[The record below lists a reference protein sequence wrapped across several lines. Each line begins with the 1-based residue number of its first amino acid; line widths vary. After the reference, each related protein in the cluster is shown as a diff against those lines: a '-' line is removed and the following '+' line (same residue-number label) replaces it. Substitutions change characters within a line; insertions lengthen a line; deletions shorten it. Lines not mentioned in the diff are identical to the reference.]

1 MIAQAK
7 NIQEKILDIKYGRV
21 KEGLKMDI
29 PEIDEYVRFKH
40 GNFNLLIGHANVG
53 KTTVLT
59 YLFTVWAIK
68 HNLKFLIWSSE
79 NTSQSIVRKIIE
91 FKMGKPIHTAS
102 ESLIAE
108 AIKWCDVYFKLI
120 DVENLVTYKE
130 LLSEANAIKDAWN
143 YDALMLDPYNSLAK
157 DKQLMRNLG
166 GHEYDYQIA
175 SEFRLFAK
183 KRNVTVFLNAH
194 GVTEAMRRTYPKG
207 HEYENL
213 PQPLSM
219 SQVEGGGKWGNRAGA
234 CYCVHRMTNHPNE
247 WMYSELHVL
256 KIKETE
262 TGGRCTPFEQPIR
275 LRMSRNNVGF
285 EFLGKDILHSKRSEV
300 NEILKF

>member
-1 MIAQAK
+1 MITQAQTIK
-7 NIQEKILDIKYGRV
+7 ERILDIKHGRV
-21 KEGLKMDI
+21 KEGLKIDI
-29 PEIDEYVRFKH
+29 PEIDEYLRFKH

-79 NTSQSIVRKIIE
+79 NTPQSIVRKIIE
-91 FKMGKPIHTAS
+91 FKMGKPIQTAS
-102 ESLIAE
+102 EDAIDD
-108 AIKWCDVYFKLI
+108 AIKWCDSHFKII
-120 DVENLVTYKE
+120 DVRDLVTYKE
-130 LLSEANAIKDAWN
+130 LLQEANAIKDAWD
-143 YDALMLDPYNSLAK
+143 YDGLMIDPYNSLAK
-157 DKQLMRNLG
+157 DKQLMRSVG
-166 GHEYDYQIA
+166 GYEYNY
-175 SEFRLFAK
+175 EVLTKFRLFCK
-183 KRNVTVFLNAH
+183 DRNVTLFLNAH
-194 GVTEAMRRTYPKG
+194 GVTEAMRRTYPKD
-207 HEYENL
+207 HEYANL

-219 SQVEGGGKWGNRAGA
+219 SQVEGGGAFGNRVDDVLS
-234 CYCVHRMTNHPNE
+234 VHRMTSHPNE

-262 TGGRCTPFEQPIR
+262 TGGRCTPFEQPIK

-300 NEILKF
+300 EEILF